1 MYEIQIFSNCKFPVN
16 EKSYLE
22 FPQTVI
28 QKGMCLP
35 KVPICRLFEKFRM
48 AVLRLGALE

>member
-1 MYEIQIFSNCKFPVN
+1 MESHDTSEEIKKFVN
-16 EKSYLE
+16 NQRLE